1 MRVGAGRGGAASSV
15 RRGTSRRRPSPLPP
29 RPLTE
34 SAEAPSATD
43 AVRPSTVLVLGGGG
57 MKGTAHVG
65 VWKAMEEAGI
75 IPDAIV
81 ATSIG
86 SLIGASLAGGMG
98 WRELADVARALRRE
112 DIVQINRRAVFM
124 GGVREEAVFSGDH
137 YKGWIRRNLPL
148 KSFADARIPIR
159 VNAVSLV
166 GCGEVWFGSGVR
178 EEVDPVDAVYA
189 SCAIPIYYPPLRL
202 DGDVLVDGGVLNVLP
217 VDQAFTWGAERVIA
231 VDVGS
236 EIQPPAPDF
245 FDRGMIAIH
254 DRVLTM
260 NVSGQRERNLEKY
273 RDLPVTLVRPRIGH
287 LGAWDFTRTQ
297 YFLEEGYR
305 ATREAL
311 KGLGA

>member
-1 MRVGAGRGGAASSV
+1 LNETAEIPPAPAG
-15 RRGTSRRRPSPLPP
+15 P
-29 RPLTE
+29 RP
-34 SAEAPSATD
+34 
-43 AVRPSTVLVLGGGG
+43 RTVLVLGGGG

-65 VWKAMEEAGI
+65 VWKALEEAGVV
-75 IPDAIV
+75 PDAIV
-81 ATSIG
+81 ACSIG
-86 SLIGASLAGGMG
+86 SLIGAALAGGMG
-98 WRELADVARALRRE
+98 WRELAEVARGLRRD

-137 YKGWIRRNLPL
+137 YRGWIRRNLPL
-148 KSFADARIPIR
+148 RSFADAQIPVRI
-159 VNAVSLV
+159 NAVSLV

-202 DGDVLVDGGVLNVLP
+202 DGDFLVDGGVLNVLP
-217 VDQAFTWGAERVIA
+217 VDQAFAWGAERVIA

-236 EIQPPAPDF
+236 EIQPPAADY

-260 NVSGQRERNLEKY
+260 NIAGQRERNLERWKD
-273 RDLPVTLVRPRIGH
+273 RPVTLVRPRIGH

-305 ATREAL
+305 ATREAM
-311 KGLGA
+311 KTLGA

>member
-1 MRVGAGRGGAASSV
+1 M
-15 RRGTSRRRPSPLPP
+15 PP

-34 SAEAPSATD
+34 PAQTPSAPAGT
-43 AVRPSTVLVLGGGG
+43 RPRTVLVLGGGG

-65 VWKAMEEAGI
+65 VWKALEEAGV

-81 ATSIG
+81 ACSIG
-86 SLIGASLAGGMG
+86 SLIGAALAGGMG
-98 WRELADVARALRRE
+98 WRELAEVARALTRE

-148 KSFADARIPIR
+148 KSFADARIPVRI
-159 VNAVSLV
+159 NAVSLV
-166 GCGEVWFGSGVR
+166 GCGEVWFGTGVR
-178 EEVDPVDAVYA
+178 EDVDPVDAVYA

-202 DGDVLVDGGVLNVLP
+202 GGDFLVDGGVLNVLP
-217 VDQAFTWGAERVIA
+217 VDQAFAWGAERVIA

-236 EIQPPAPDF
+236 EIQPPAADY

-260 NVSGQRERNLEKY
+260 NIAGQRQRNLEKWK
-273 RDLPVTLVRPRIGH
+273 DLPVTLVRPRIGH

-297 YFLEEGYR
+297 YFLEEGYH
-305 ATREAL
+305 ATRQAL
-311 KGLGA
+311 KTFGA

>member
-1 MRVGAGRGGAASSV
+1 LSQ
-15 RRGTSRRRPSPLPP
+15 PDPN
-29 RPLTE
+29 
-34 SAEAPSATD
+34 PSAPA
-43 AVRPSTVLVLGGGG
+43 AVRPRTVLVLGGGG

-65 VWKAMEEAGI
+65 VWKALEEAGI
-75 IPDAIV
+75 VPDAIV

-124 GGVREEAVFSGDH
+124 GGVREEAVFSGEH

-159 VNAVSLV
+159 INAVSLV
-166 GCGEVWFGSGVR
+166 GCGEVWFGTGAR
-178 EEVDPVDAVYA
+178 HAVDPVDAVYA

-202 DGDVLVDGGVLNVLP
+202 DGDFLVDGGVLNVLP
-217 VDQAFTWGAERVIA
+217 VDQAFEWGAERVIA

-236 EIQPPAPDF
+236 EIQPPAADY

-260 NVSGQRERNLEKY
+260 NIAGQRARNLERWKE
-273 RDLPVTLVRPRIGH
+273 LPVTLVRPRIGH
-287 LGAWDFTRTQ
+287 LGAWDFSRTQ

-311 KGLGA
+311 KDWRG

>member
-1 MRVGAGRGGAASSV
+1 MNETAEIPPVPAG
-15 RRGTSRRRPSPLPP
+15 P
-29 RPLTE
+29 RP
-34 SAEAPSATD
+34 
-43 AVRPSTVLVLGGGG
+43 RTVLVLGGGG

-65 VWKAMEEAGI
+65 VWKALEEAGVV
-75 IPDAIV
+75 PDAIV
-81 ATSIG
+81 ACSIG
-86 SLIGASLAGGMG
+86 SLIGAALAGGMG
-98 WRELADVARALRRE
+98 WRELAEVARALRRD

-137 YKGWIRRNLPL
+137 YRGWIRRNMPL
-148 KSFADARIPIR
+148 KSFADAQIPVRI
-159 VNAVSLV
+159 NAVSLV
-166 GCGEVWFGSGVR
+166 GCGEVWFGTGVR

-202 DGDVLVDGGVLNVLP
+202 DGDFLVDGGVLNVLP
-217 VDQAFTWGAERVIA
+217 VDQAFAWGAERVIA

-236 EIQPPAPDF
+236 EIQPPAADY

-260 NVSGQRERNLEKY
+260 NIAGQRERNLERWKD
-273 RDLPVTLVRPRIGH
+273 RPVTLVRPRIGH

-311 KGLGA
+311 KTLGA